1 MQRLLVLGSKG
12 MLGSALI
19 RESNQKPILTFGL
32 SRNDFDL
39 IDSKL
44 LTEYICSNEIDSIV
58 VAAAKVG
65 GIGANS
71 SKRID
76 FLVQNIRLTDSIMT
90 SAIKSKV
97 TNLLFVGSSCIYPT
111 SATLPL
117 QESALFTGPFEKSN
131 EAFAISKYFGMK
143 YAEYAQ
149 NDLGLS
155 FKSIIPSNLY
165 GPNDNF
171 SQTDGHVLPALI
183 NRFSK
188 AVQSREKKIS
198 VWGTGTPLREYL
210 YIDDLARAIWQL
222 LLDDNYSSFP
232 NVINIGSGEEVSIA
246 ELVTKIANV
255 TGYSG
260 TIEYDTTKPDG
271 VYRKIIQSD
280 FMRQLGWIPQTSLDE
295 GLRLT
300 YANFLVHSKE
310 GSLRE

>member
-19 RESNQKPILTFGL
+19 RESNQKPIVTFGL
-32 SRNDFDL
+32 SRDDFDL
-39 IDSKL
+39 INSKL
-44 LTEYICSNEIDSIV
+44 LTEYICNNEIDSIV

-90 SAIKSKV
+90 SAIESNVAK
-97 TNLLFVGSSCIYPT
+97 LLFVGSSCIYPT

-155 FKSIIPSNLY
+155 FKSIIPCNLY

-171 SQTDGHVLPALI
+171 SQTDGHVLPSLI
-183 NRFSK
+183 NRFAK
-188 AVQSREKKIS
+188 AVQSKEKKIS
-198 VWGTGTPLREYL
+198 VWGTGIPLREYL
-210 YIDDLARAIWQL
+210 YIDDLAKAIWQL
-222 LLDDNYSSFP
+222 LLDDNYSLFP

-246 ELVTKIANV
+246 ELVKKIADV
-255 TGYSG
+255 TGYSE
-260 TIEYDTTKPDG
+260 TIDYDTTKPDG

-280 FMRQLGWIPQTSLDE
+280 FMRQLGWSPQISLDE

-300 YANFLVHSKE
+300 YANFLAHSKK